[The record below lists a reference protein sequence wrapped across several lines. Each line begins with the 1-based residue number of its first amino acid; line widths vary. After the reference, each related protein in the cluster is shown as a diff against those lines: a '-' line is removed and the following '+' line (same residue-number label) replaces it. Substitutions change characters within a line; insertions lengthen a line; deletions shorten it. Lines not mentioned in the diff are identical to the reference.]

1 MSIDS
6 SSRLP
11 FSTPRRSWELEP
23 MSGVPVSRS
32 PLCRSAP
39 VQGSAL
45 IGWVVALF
53 ALLLLA
59 TPPLAV
65 LSLARE
71 KPAPVAPAQPVVVS
85 KFA

>member
-1 MSIDS
+1 MSAAPITTMPVV
-6 SSRLP
+6 RAVE
-11 FSTPRRSWELEP
+11 T
-23 MSGVPVSRS
+23 PVSRS
-32 PLCRSAP
+32 SVSLSPH

-45 IGWVVALF
+45 IGWVVVLF

-71 KPAPVAPAQPVVVS
+71 KPAPAVPTMTVMVS